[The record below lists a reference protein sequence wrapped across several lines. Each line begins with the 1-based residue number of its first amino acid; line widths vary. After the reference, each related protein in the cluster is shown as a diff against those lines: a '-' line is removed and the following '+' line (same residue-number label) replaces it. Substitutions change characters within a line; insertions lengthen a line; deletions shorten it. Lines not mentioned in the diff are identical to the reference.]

1 MAHNFFWSVTVL
13 AKTKSRSLFKKFCL
27 SVGKAVL
34 RQCWMACNKSEEVD
48 TAASASAGA
57 VPSGY
62 ISRTQPT
69 SSSSCRLLLYS
80 SASGSK
86 YSNRM
91 DDRNDVE
98 VTIDVEVII
107 DGDVDSDGNSD
118 KDCCF
123 AFSFIVLIDD
133 DDDDDEVENAS
144 QNERT
149 DPKNGGVVSIVV
161 IKEKHND
168 RNTIPSNCTAIIAV
182 IVIVVVLVF
191 VDLLFE
197 TFLHDLAFAC

>member
-1 MAHNFFWSVTVL
+1 
-13 AKTKSRSLFKKFCL
+13 
-27 SVGKAVL
+27 
-34 RQCWMACNKSEEVD
+34 
-48 TAASASAGA
+48 
-57 VPSGY
+57 
-62 ISRTQPT
+62 
-69 SSSSCRLLLYS
+69 
-80 SASGSK
+80 
-86 YSNRM
+86 M

-123 AFSFIVLIDD
+123 AFSFTVLIDD
-133 DDDDDEVENAS
+133 DDDDDEIENAS

-197 TFLHDLAFAC
+197 TFLRDLAFAC